1 MHNLSKLVARLLPKL
16 REYFPVS
23 NLLDND
29 KIGCAISCV
38 VCLALGV
45 LVSYFHDGCSAKT
58 SSSSTSRNA
67 RQFATNLADYCETKF
82 GDVCDLLR
90 ERNLA
95 LLQLRLDYDRRIAHC
110 FEKHFD
116 DSFSLEDSPYSALPR
131 PDGARF
137 LAIGIRLD
145 INRVKKQI
153 DKESLHPLHPINL
166 IDGGSVNPS
175 DEDLLQSD

>member
-1 MHNLSKLVARLLPKL
+1 M
-16 REYFPVS
+16 S

-67 RQFATNLADYCETKF
+67 KQFATSLAEYHESNF

-95 LLQLRLDYDRRIAHC
+95 ELQLRLDYDRRIARC

-116 DSFSLEDSPYSALPR
+116 DSFSLEHSPYSALPR
-131 PDGARF
+131 KAGARF
-137 LAIGIRLD
+137 LAIGIRMD
-145 INRVKKQI
+145 ILRVKKQLE
-153 DKESLHPLHPINL
+153 KESLHPLQPICL
-166 IDGGSVNPS
+166 IDGGAVQIS
-175 DEDLLQSD
+175 DDELLSSD